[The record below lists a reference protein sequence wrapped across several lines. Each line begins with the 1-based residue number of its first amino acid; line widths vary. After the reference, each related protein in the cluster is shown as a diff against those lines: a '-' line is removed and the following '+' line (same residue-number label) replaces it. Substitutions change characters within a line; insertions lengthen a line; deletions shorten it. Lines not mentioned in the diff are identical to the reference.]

1 MMNYRKD
8 DQTFTEHGIRASL
21 PDLSLPET
29 LLPEHVAEFGFA
41 PYVEPTPPEPTPEQL
56 AAQLQAEVVMRTQQR
71 LDAFAQTRNYDGIL
85 SLCTYAT
92 SAAPKF
98 AAEGQYG
105 VAARD
110 ATWAKLYEILAEVQ
124 AGARPLPSSFAD
136 IESDLPVLEWS

>member
-1 MMNYRKD
+1 MRYEKD
-8 DQTFTEHGIRASL
+8 AAVYSEREVRSMLH
-21 PDLSLPET
+21 DLSLPET
-29 LLPEHVAEFGFA
+29 LLPEHVAEFGYA
-41 PYVEPTPPEPTPEQL
+41 PYFEPQPTAPTPEQL